1 MRGNWGG
8 IIEETGS
15 EFREDFHIKPHQ
27 TKTIERRFLIAL
39 LLTALA
45 LIMEVAGSKITGSL
59 ALLSDAA
66 HVFLDIFALGIS
78 YIALRVSA
86 LPPDDRHSY
95 GFHRFEVLAALANG
109 IILAIISI
117 GIFVEAYHRIYS
129 PEPVKSGELL
139 IFAAIGLVINLIVA
153 FILIGGEHGKHE
165 AEDVNVRSA
174 FLHVMGDAIS
184 SIGVIAA
191 AIIISRTG
199 WTLADPIVS
208 IFIGFIIIAGSFSV
222 IRDSIHIIM
231 EGVPKSIKAVDISN
245 TMKSVP
251 GVMDIHDLH
260 IWNICPGHTV
270 LSAHIVLADQS
281 LNEAQKVM
289 DMLKELLERDFGIS
303 HTTIQF
309 ECKHCGQKVVVCP
322 TI

>member
-8 IIEETGS
+8 IIAETGS

-78 YIALRVSA
+78 YMALRVSA

-129 PEPVKSGELL
+129 PEASKKRGTPNFCSYR
-139 IFAAIGLVINLIVA
+139 F
-153 FILIGGEHGKHE
+153 
-165 AEDVNVRSA
+165 D
-174 FLHVMGDAIS
+174 
-184 SIGVIAA
+184 
-191 AIIISRTG
+191 
-199 WTLADPIVS
+199 
-208 IFIGFIIIAGSFSV
+208 
-222 IRDSIHIIM
+222 
-231 EGVPKSIKAVDISN
+231 
-245 TMKSVP
+245 
-251 GVMDIHDLH
+251 
-260 IWNICPGHTV
+260 
-270 LSAHIVLADQS
+270 DQS
-281 LNEAQKVM
+281 DRGFYTNRGRTWQA
-289 DMLKELLERDFGIS
+289 
-303 HTTIQF
+303 
-309 ECKHCGQKVVVCP
+309 
-322 TI
+322 